1 MRLKVDKSYQPM
13 LVENWPHKA
22 HVIHVRPD
30 TIRIVTNE
38 NIARLQVARSVLL
51 NHIAHRVG
59 HRAKEECQAIAN
71 GWHGIVVLRRAGNCG
86 CGMVPITPGEGKPI
100 GSKPTL
106 HVVNVCT
113 ETVGTLRCR

>member
-1 MRLKVDKSYQPM
+1 MRLKVDKSYQPI

-59 HRAKEECQAIAN
+59 HRAKEEGQAIAN
-71 GWHGIVVLRRAGNCG
+71 GWHGVVGFRRAGSCG
-86 CGMVPITPGEGKPI
+86 C
-100 GSKPTL
+100 
-106 HVVNVCT
+106 
-113 ETVGTLRCR
+113 ETVPNTPYDGRRTGQAATR